1 MCEEGGCQVP
11 WEYEGRGY
19 GGMGVGGM
27 GEWGQGAHKLC
38 QWDLADL
45 TLQAISFF

>member
-1 MCEEGGCQVP
+1 MPGSMGVRGEGV
-11 WEYEGRGY
+11 WGY